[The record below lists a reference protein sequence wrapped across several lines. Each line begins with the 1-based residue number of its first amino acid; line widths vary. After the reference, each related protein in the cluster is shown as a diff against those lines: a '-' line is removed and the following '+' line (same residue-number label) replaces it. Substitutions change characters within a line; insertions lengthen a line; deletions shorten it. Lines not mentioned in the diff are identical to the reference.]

1 MSFKANTCGLSGEP
15 EKVSIDNDLVINAEV
30 RNKRKYRR
38 TKKTKIPRWW
48 RTRKDLFE
56 HVWDEICKWLE
67 NNPERTAKSLL
78 LELQERY
85 PGQYND
91 NQLRTLQRR
100 VQNWRAKAIITFDDE
115 WLHEE
120 VFYEKSLPQQLGAI
134 MMETDTPTKIDSDLT
149 TGDSK

>member
-1 MSFKANTCGLSGEP
+1 MSFKANICGLSGEP
-15 EKVSIDNDLVINAEV
+15 EKVSINNDLVINAEV

-38 TKKTKIPRWW
+38 TKKTKIPRCW
-48 RTRKDLFE
+48 RTRKDPFE

-78 LELQERY
+78 LELHERY